1 MLPYFPPSPE
11 WLAFACQT
19 VGEDMMI
26 FTRSY
31 GFRAAT
37 YSRDQA
43 FVAGRIK
50 VWVFCRSAWGWSL
63 PEIGRASGCNH
74 STIITALMR
83 TGWTRARCTEYRA
96 ELLEDYGGI
105 QKDEHPVDRMR
116 VPVNVPPAHG
126 PLCKCTKCY
135 QAISLAMKMYDRG
148 VGVNDVVDH
157 LRPYYRHVA
166 RMAERRVG

>member
-83 TGWTRARCTEYRA
+83 TGWTRNRCAEYRA
-96 ELLEDYGGI
+96 ELLADHVG
-105 QKDEHPVDRMR
+105 P
-116 VPVNVPPAHG
+116 HG
-126 PLCKCTKCY
+126 PLCKCAKCV
-135 QAISLAMKMYDRG
+135 QSLSIARKMYDRS